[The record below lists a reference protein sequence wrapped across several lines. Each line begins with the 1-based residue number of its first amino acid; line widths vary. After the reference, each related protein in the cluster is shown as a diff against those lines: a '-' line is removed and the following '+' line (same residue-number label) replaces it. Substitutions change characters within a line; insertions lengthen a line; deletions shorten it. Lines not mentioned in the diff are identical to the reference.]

1 MSFQDHIFQVII
13 ANDVTNISEDTLIF
27 LLQSKLMNQNN
38 P

>member
-1 MSFQDHIFQVII
+1 MSFQDHSFQVII
-13 ANDVTNISEDTLIF
+13 TNDVINISEGILIF